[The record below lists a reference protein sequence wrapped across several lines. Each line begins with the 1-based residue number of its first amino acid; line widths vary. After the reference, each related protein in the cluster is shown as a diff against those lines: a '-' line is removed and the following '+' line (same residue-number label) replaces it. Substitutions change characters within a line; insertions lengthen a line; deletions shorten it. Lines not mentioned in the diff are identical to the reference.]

1 MNSQSYQA
9 CSESMHL
16 APEKLEKLVISYIRL
31 SNGDEVPLS
40 FYGDQIWNY
49 TPFMPHPDRSKV
61 EKEIDW
67 NKTPVEWLPCMK
79 SAVAAFTFRKTLGGV
94 QLDPATIP
102 KKSITLNSFA
112 KWCNAAGINGFSRV
126 TAFDLSRYLQFL
138 RDSGVRDRTL
148 ANHIS
153 LLRKVYDMRSVMI
166 ESFTT
171 DAVAALKFDQVGPT
185 WEPGANEARKT
196 ELIPLEDAARL
207 FGAAILQLED
217 APRLLQLRD
226 ELNLKWRAAEGVISR
241 SHWGYKVK
249 RDAVRAA
256 GFNSAFEF
264 ETALA
269 DIRTAAYIVLAM
281 TTGCRVHELGDVRV
295 GCIYPEVKDGET
307 YWWLKST
314 TRKIGDGPARWLAPE
329 IAKMAVDI
337 LEHHSRPIRQYIAN
351 QLITTRRKLSE
362 SMDMI
367 SRGQLAAEILD
378 LERNVDRLFL
388 FESPVGNFSVTTQAH
403 NKQLNAFAVRKGIL
417 LKSPLR
423 THRFRRTYAVIVV
436 HLNKKV
442 RIDLVTLQHHFKHA
456 SVLMT
461 EWYASLSDTDRE
473 LYELIEA
480 EEDHFDLALVDHWM
494 EASTPLAGGL
504 GKRIRSYAGKHHQP
518 MFFKS
523 RRDFVDS
530 IREGLHIRS
539 TGHSWCLAEAQDCGG
554 YGLFD
559 APMCANCGNSVI
571 DNSFT
576 EVWGGLRAQHS
587 ELLHATDIGPGGL
600 AKAAKGLALAEE
612 VLSQLIDAEG
622 GLHSA

>member
-1 MNSQSYQA
+1 MISQSYQA
-9 CSESMHL
+9 CSEPMHL
-16 APEKLEKLVISYIRL
+16 APEKLDKLVVSYIRL

-40 FYGDQIWNY
+40 FYGDKIWNY
-49 TPFMPHPDRSKV
+49 TPFMPHPDRSRV

-67 NKTPVEWLPCMK
+67 NKTPVEWLSCMK
-79 SAVAAFTFRKTLGGV
+79 SAIAAFTFRKPLGGI

-102 KKSITLNSFA
+102 KKSINLNSFA
-112 KWCNAAGINGFSRV
+112 KWCNAAGVNGFSRV
-126 TAFDLSRYLQFL
+126 TAFDLSRYIQFL

-148 ANHIS
+148 ATHIS
-153 LLRKVYDMRSVMI
+153 LLRKVYDLRHAMI
-166 ESFTT
+166 ESFSA
-171 DAVAALKFDQVGPT
+171 DAVTALRFEIIGPT
-185 WEPGANEARKT
+185 WEPGANEERKT
-196 ELIPLEDAARL
+196 ELIPLGEAARL

-217 APRLLQLRD
+217 APRLLKLRD
-226 ELNLKWRAAEGVISR
+226 ELESKWGLAEGDITR
-241 SHWGYKVK
+241 KQWGATVK
-249 RDAVRAA
+249 RRAVRAA
-256 GFNSAFEF
+256 GFSSSFKF

-269 DIRTAAYIVLAM
+269 DIRTAAYIILAM
-281 TTGCRVHELGDVRV
+281 TTGCRVHELGDLRV

-337 LEHHSRPIRQYIAN
+337 LEHHSLPIRQDLAN

-362 SMDMI
+362 STDLI
-367 SRGQLAAEILD
+367 SRGQLAAEVLE

-388 FESPVGNFSVTTQAH
+388 LESPVENFSVTTRSH

-417 LKSPLR
+417 LKSPLS

-436 HLNKKV
+436 HLNKRV

-461 EWYASLSDTDRE
+461 DWYASLSDTDRE

-480 EEDHFDLALVDHWM
+480 EEDYFDLALVDHWM

-518 MFFKS
+518 IFFKS

-559 APMCANCGNSVI
+559 APTCANCGNAVI

-576 EVWGGLRAQHS
+576 EVWGGLRAQHN
-587 ELLHATDIGPGGL
+587 ELLNATDIGPGGL

-622 GLHSA
+622 GLHNA